1 MSESLKNSTSIEINT
16 DDQVIKFKRNHAV
29 KRCNHQNIRL
39 FEDEVQIECRDCGQK
54 INPVH
59 WILAHLRHINAS
71 SNRNNRLLAEWQA
84 IEAKLDNKNK
94 FMCTHCKE
102 VNTIDFKRLPSQ
114 AAVTRKL
121 NVLEAERTSEDWT
134 IEVE

>member
-1 MSESLKNSTSIEINT
+1 M
-16 DDQVIKFKRNHAV
+16 
-29 KRCNHQNIRL
+29 
-39 FEDEVQIECRDCGQK
+39 QIECRDCGQK

-121 NVLEAERTSEDWT
+121 HALEAERTSEDWT

>member
-1 MSESLKNSTSIEINT
+1 MSESYKNSTSIEINA

-29 KRCNHQNIRL
+29 KRCNHRNVKF
-39 FEDEVQIECRDCGQK
+39 FEDASEIHCVDCGEK
-54 INPVH
+54 VNPVS
-59 WILAHLRHINAS
+59 WIVEHIKFINQAS
-71 SNRNNRLLAEWQA
+71 HRNNRRLAEWQA
-84 IEAKLDNKNK
+84 IEAKLNGKNK

-134 IEVE
+134 LEVE

>member
-1 MSESLKNSTSIEINT
+1 MSESYKNSTSIEINT

-29 KRCNHQNIRL
+29 KRCNHRNIRL

-94 FMCTHCKE
+94 F
-102 VNTIDFKRLPSQ
+102 IRLPSQ